1 MGHNSTP
8 SVFLIFRSIFLKILI
23 LMKNKSIHITLL
35 FWLMFSTNW
44 LIAQC
49 ELLFIKAPDS
59 ICVGSAE
66 LILQTS
72 KVKET
77 NTQYVWQ
84 LPNNDS
90 MVTTDSF
97 LIIKK
102 PKAIHAGKY
111 FVSAK
116 VGACR
121 SNTIGP
127 FSVAIL
133 GSPTLSDTAKRVTVC
148 GLNETI
154 ISSKFKTSN
163 TIKGK
168 WEGSEGVSILNQN
181 SDITILKNLKVGL
194 NTLIW
199 VVSTAACRNFARDTF
214 WVNVEETPRMESANV
229 ALDARNASVTIPLGT
244 LSGSNIDLI
253 TEVEIKIERFP
264 TNGIITQKGKI
275 LRYNRKGNFS
285 GQDNFSIRV
294 CSKKCKNFCSPP
306 IAFQV
311 SVDFDEQYPNVTI
324 PQILSAQQVG
334 GKGLSIE
341 KIENY
346 PKNELQI
353 LNRWGVVLEKFE
365 NYSKSNPWDGG
376 QLASGAYYYLFQAK
390 EDNNMPPK
398 TNFKAITGIFYI
410 ID

>member
-1 MGHNSTP
+1 
-8 SVFLIFRSIFLKILI
+8 
-23 LMKNKSIHITLL
+23 MKNKSIHITLL
-35 FWLMFSTNW
+35 FVLMLSTHR

-49 ELLFIKAPDS
+49 ELLYIKAPDS
-59 ICVGSAE
+59 ICIGSSE
-66 LILQTS
+66 LVLQTS
-72 KVKET
+72 KAREA
-77 NTQYVWQ
+77 NTQYVWR
-84 LPNNDS
+84 LPNKDS
-90 MVTTDSF
+90 VVTTDSF
-97 LIIKK
+97 LVIKN

-116 VGACR
+116 NGACQ
-121 SNTIGP
+121 SNVIGP

-133 GSPTLSDTAKRVTVC
+133 GTPNLADTAKKITIC
-148 GLNETI
+148 GLNETV

-168 WEGSEGVSILNQN
+168 WQGSEGVSILNEN
-181 SDITILKNLKVGL
+181 SDATILKNLKVGL

-214 WVNVEETPRMESANV
+214 FVNVEEPPRMESSNV

-244 LSGSNIDLI
+244 LRGSNIDLI
-253 TEVEIKIERFP
+253 TEVEIKKDKDP
-264 TNGIITQKGKI
+264 KNGTITQKDKV
-275 LRYNRKGNFS
+275 LRYTRNGNFS
-285 GQDNFSIRV
+285 GQDNFSIIV

-306 IAFQV
+306 ITFQV

-334 GKGLSIE
+334 GKGFSIE

-346 PKNELQI
+346 PKNELKI
-353 LNRWGVVLEKFE
+353 LNRWGAVLEKFE
-365 NYSKSNPWDGG
+365 NYTKSNPWDGG
-376 QLASGAYYYLFQAK
+376 QLATGAYYYLFQAK
-390 EDNNMPPK
+390 EDNNTPPK